1 METNESISAV
11 TFRESLSSA
20 VRYWEPRRLAYNAA
34 LLIVVGGAFVAGLPT
49 SKRVVSAEPVLVI
62 FILAVLANVAYCAAY
77 IPDLALQLT
86 SFRDSWLRIRWMLL
100 VIGTLMAC
108 AIAYLFVAG
117 MFGLGGGNR

>member
-1 METNESISAV
+1 MGTNESTPGV
-11 TFRESLSSA
+11 TFREALSSA

-34 LLIVVGGAFVAGLPT
+34 LLIVVGGAFIAGLPT
-49 SKRVVSAEPVLVI
+49 SKRVVSAEPMLVI

-86 SFRDSWLRIRWMLL
+86 SFRNSWLRIRWTLM
-100 VIGTLMAC
+100 VIGILMAC

-117 MFGLGGGNR
+117 MFGLADGNW